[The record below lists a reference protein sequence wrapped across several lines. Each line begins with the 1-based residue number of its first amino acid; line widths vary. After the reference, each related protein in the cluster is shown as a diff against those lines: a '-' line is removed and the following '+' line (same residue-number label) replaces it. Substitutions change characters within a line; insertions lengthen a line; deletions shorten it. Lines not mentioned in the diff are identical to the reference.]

1 MSRFLRCGP
10 WVAALSLAALAQAQP
25 ARPVSD
31 PLDPKAAVP
40 PVQHRSA
47 MSGYRPLA
55 EAPVGSWKEANER
68 VNRIGGWRV
77 YAREA
82 TQPASPSESAAQPA
96 SAPASAA
103 HRH

>member
-40 PVQHRSA
+40 PAQHRSA

-55 EAPVGSWKEANER
+55 EAPVGLWKEANER
-68 VNRIGGWRV
+68 VNRIGGWRA

-82 TQPASPSESAAQPA
+82 AAPAAAAPAA
-96 SAPASAA
+96 SAPAAPV

>member
-1 MSRFLRCGP
+1 
-10 WVAALSLAALAQAQP
+10 
-25 ARPVSD
+25 
-31 PLDPKAAVP
+31 
-40 PVQHRSA
+40 

-68 VNRIGGWRV
+68 VNRIGGWRA
-77 YAREA
+77 YARE
-82 TQPASPSESAAQPA
+82 AAQPA